1 MPTLLIRLCGPM
13 QSWGTRSR
21 FTERDT
27 ELEPSKSGVVG
38 ILCAALGRPRSED
51 VSDLAA
57 LRMGVRVDNE
67 GTMAND
73 YHTAGGVD
81 GVARAAGGI
90 SKNAVLSNRYF
101 LAGADFLVGLE
112 GDREVFLHDLQDA
125 LRAPCWQ
132 LSLGRKS
139 FLPSVPLYLPGEGG
153 IRPLALREALVAEPW
168 PLRPLAWRPP
178 PEGRGKRL
186 RLVLETDFSGPARP
200 ETRND
205 QPVGAAF
212 QDRTFGQRAIVHEF
226 TPELPGKERSDVP
239 QPSHA

>member
-1 MPTLLIRLCGPM
+1 M

-27 ELEPSKSGVVG
+27 EMEPSKSGVVG
-38 ILCAALGRPRSED
+38 ILCAALGRPRSDD

-57 LRMGVRVDNE
+57 LRMGVRVDHE

-81 GVARAAGGI
+81 GVARAAGGV
-90 SKNAVLSNRYF
+90 SKNAVLSNRYY

-112 GDREVFLHDLQDA
+112 GEDEAFLRDLEEA
-125 LRAPCWQ
+125 LRAPAWQ

-153 IRPLALREALVAEPW
+153 IRLLGLREALVAEPW
-168 PLRPLAWRPP
+168 PLRPLAWRRP
-178 PEGRGKRL
+178 RDSTATRL
-186 RLVLETDFSGPARP
+186 RLVLETDFHGPTRP

-205 QPVGAAF
+205 QPRGAAF
-212 QDRTFGQRAIVHEF
+212 QNRTFGLRAIIQDF
-226 TPELPGKERSDVP
+226 TLELSYKEQSDVP
-239 QPSHA
+239 QPAHA

>member
-38 ILCAALGRPRSED
+38 IICAALGWPRSED

-57 LRMGVRVDNE
+57 LRMGVRVDQE

-73 YHTAGGVD
+73 YQTAGGVD
-81 GVARAAGGI
+81 GIARASGGL
-90 SKNAVLSNRYF
+90 SPNAVLSNRYY

-112 GDREVFLHDLQDA
+112 SADEPLLRSIEGA
-125 LRAPCWQ
+125 LRAPRWQ

-139 FLPSVPLYLPGEGG
+139 FVPSVPIFLPEPGG
-153 IRPLALREALVAEPW
+153 LRASALREALLGERW
-168 PLRPLAWRPP
+168 PLLPSAHSPR
-178 PEGRGKRL
+178 GRRVRQL
-186 RLVLETDFSGPARP
+186 RLVLESSPGGAVRG

-205 QPVGAAF
+205 QPLGAAF
-212 QDRTFGQRAIVHEF
+212 RDRTFTSRMVVQEF
-226 TPELPGKERSDVP
+226 TPEFFYKEESDVP
-239 QPSHA
+239 QPAHT

>member
-27 ELEPSKSGVVG
+27 EMEPSKSGVVG
-38 ILCAALGRPRSED
+38 ILCAALGRHRSED
-51 VSDLAA
+51 VGDLAA
-57 LRMGVRVDNE
+57 LKMGVRVDNE

-81 GVARAAGGI
+81 GVARAGGGV
-90 SKNAVLSNRYF
+90 SNNAVLSNRYY

-112 GDREVFLHDLQDA
+112 SEDEARLRGLETA
-125 LRAPCWQ
+125 LRAPIWQ

-139 FLPSVPLYLPGEGG
+139 FVPSVPIHLPYEGG
-153 IRPLALREALVAEPW
+153 IRQLPLREALEAEPW
-168 PLRPLAWRPP
+168 PRRPLAWRPP
-178 PEGRGKRL
+178 REGTARRL

-205 QPVGAAF
+205 QPLGAAF
-212 QDRTFGQRAIVHEF
+212 QHRTFGLRAIVQ
-226 TPELPGKERSDVP
+226 TSCDKEYTGVP